1 MPIVNVCTVDWQLD
15 RQEDGHRNYTLEQR
29 IETDNYDYSPIQ
41 VLALATES
49 AYFGGIPER
58 GDYWTFG
65 SNDLWAFATG
75 EMDLKPEFLDGDQ
88 SYFWK
93 ATSKFST
100 VPNDASGSGTG
111 GAENPTLDIPKIS
124 GGSEMVR
131 VVKSVDKDGNALVN
145 SAHEP
150 LLGDGV
156 ERDRALPTVT
166 IENNTNSN
174 PMTVGQ
180 NALNKVNSVA
190 MWGFGLRC
198 VKLTDFSW
206 EKIILTDGYVYYRAS
221 YTFTIDPSNWDTPI
235 LDEGTKV
242 LIEGGDENNPGDF
255 RRATA
260 EGTDEKES
268 KPVLLDG
275 NGNRLGVGQNPAFL
289 TYQID
294 EEHNHLLLPGVP
306 AVL

>member
-1 MPIVNVCTVDWQLD
+1 MPIVNVCTVDWELE

-29 IETDNYDYSPIQ
+29 IETDNYNYSPIQ
-41 VLALATES
+41 VLELATES

-75 EMDLKPEFLDGDQ
+75 EMSLEPEFLDGDQ

-100 VPNDASGSGTG
+100 VPNDASGGGTG
-111 GAENPTLDIPKIS
+111 GAENPTLDLPKIS
-124 GGSEMVR
+124 GGAEMVR
-131 VVKSVDKDGNALVN
+131 FMRSADKDGNPLVN

-150 LLGDGV
+150 IIGDLV
-156 ERDRALPTVT
+156 ERDYSRPTVT
-166 IENNTNSN
+166 IETNVISN
-174 PMTVGQ
+174 PLDSAQSAV
-180 NALNKVNSVA
+180 NRVNSA
-190 MWGFGLRC
+190 GMWGYGTRT

-206 EKIILTDGYVYYRAS
+206 EKIILTNGYVYYRVS
-221 YTFTIDPSNWDTPI
+221 YTFTIDANTWDEPI
-235 LDEGTKV
+235 IDEGTKV
-242 LIEGGDENNPGDF
+242 LIEGGDAANPGDF

-275 NGNRLGVGQNPAFL
+275 AGNRLQTGNNPYFHD
-289 TYQID
+289 YEID
-294 EEHNHLLLPGVP
+294 REYNHLLLPGVP
-306 AVL
+306 ATL

>member
-1 MPIVNVCTVDWQLD
+1 MPIVNVCTVDWELE
-15 RQEDGHRNYTLEQR
+15 RQEDGHRTYSLEQR
-29 IETDNYDYSPIQ
+29 IETDNYNYSPIQ
-41 VLALATES
+41 VLELATES

-65 SNDLWAFATG
+65 SNDLWALATG
-75 EMDLKPEFLDGDQ
+75 ELSLEPEFLDNDQ

-111 GAENPTLDIPKIS
+111 GAENPTLDLPKVS
-124 GGSEMVR
+124 GGAEMVR
-131 VVKSVDKDGNALVN
+131 TLASSDKDGNALTN

-150 LLGDGV
+150 LLGDAV
-156 ERDRALPTVT
+156 ERDRALPTVS
-166 IENNTNSN
+166 IENNVASN
-174 PMTVGQ
+174 PLIDAEY
-180 NALNKVNSVA
+180 ALNRVNSA
-190 MWGFGLRC
+190 SMWGYGPRQ

-206 EKIILTDGYVYYRAS
+206 EKIILTDGYVYYRVQ
-221 YTFTIDPSNWDTPI
+221 YTFTIDPFDWDIPI

-242 LIEGGDENNPGDF
+242 LIEGGDKDNPGDF
-255 RRATA
+255 RRATT

-275 NGNRLGVGQNPAFL
+275 AGKRVAAGGNPFFL
-289 TYQID
+289 TYEID
-294 EEHNHLLLPGVP
+294 EEYNHLLLPGVP
-306 AVL
+306 AIL